1 MDIPGYE
8 ELYWIDT
15 VGNVFSVKR
24 NTYIKYFQRETGY
37 VSCRIFK
44 NGKGKTY
51 LVHRLVAM
59 TYLDNPDNLPCV
71 NHKNCIRD
79 DNRVENLEWCTQLYN
94 NQSKNTSKSVGCIF
108 KIGNKYHF
116 RIHINKKIILYC
128 CPNLNIAE
136 AMRQVFIDLL

>member
-8 ELYWIDT
+8 SLYWLDT

-24 NTYIKYFQRETGY
+24 NIFMKPVKINGYIRVGLT
-37 VSCRIFK
+37 K
-44 NGKGKTY
+44 NNKEKKY

-79 DNRVENLEWCTQLYN
+79 DNRVENLEWCSNLYN
-94 NQSKNTSKSVGCIF
+94 NQSKNTIRSVGCIR
-108 KIGNKYHF
+108 KHKNKYHF
-116 RIHINKKIILYC
+116 KIHIYKKILFYN
-128 CPNLNIAE
+128 CPSLHIAE
-136 AMRQVFIDLL
+136 AMRQVFVDLL

>member
-1 MDIPGYE
+1 MDIPGYVGS
-8 ELYWIDT
+8 YWVDT
-15 VGNVFSVKR
+15 AGNVFSVKS
-24 NTYIKYFQRETGY
+24 NKYMKPDRINYGY
-37 VSCRIFK
+37 LRVGLFK
-44 NGKGKTY
+44 NGKKKNY

-136 AMRQVFIDLL
+136 AMRSIFTDLL